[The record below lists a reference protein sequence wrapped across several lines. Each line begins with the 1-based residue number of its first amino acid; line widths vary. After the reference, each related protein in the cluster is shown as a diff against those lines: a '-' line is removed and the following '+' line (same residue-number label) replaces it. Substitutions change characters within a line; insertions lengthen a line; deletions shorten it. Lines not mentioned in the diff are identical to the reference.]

1 MSEEAT
7 LFFGWPNMFLP
18 ATYSGKSG
26 FTKCCK
32 KESGSILPSSQDSS
46 KNLWIA
52 MIIYLWYS
60 DNRSTFS
67 SYSCDSIGSLREDKD
82 ALDGFFDNVEFL
94 IGLKVTWGLDMLF

>member
-1 MSEEAT
+1 
-7 LFFGWPNMFLP
+7 
-18 ATYSGKSG
+18 
-26 FTKCCK
+26 
-32 KESGSILPSSQDSS
+32 
-46 KNLWIA
+46 

-82 ALDGFFDNVEFL
+82 ALDGFFDSVEFL